1 MCYYIHNEEL
11 IEMTAIIKQKDSRS
25 GITYAYESVSYWD
38 KEKKQ
43 SRAKRTLIGRVD
55 EVTGQIVP
63 TDGRGRR
70 SKSNESPKKT
80 GPVPTEIAQ
89 RRFFGATF
97 LFDSIG
103 EKLGITKD
111 LKTCF
116 PNHYKQLLST
126 AYYLIMEESN
136 PLFRFEKWHTTHKH
150 PYEKNIAS
158 QRSSELFAS
167 ITEENKEHFFR
178 LLGKRRIENEYW
190 AYDITSISS
199 YSELIPQV
207 QWGNNKEDDR
217 LPQINLAMVFGEE
230 SNLPFYYR
238 ELAGNIPDSK
248 TVKNLLADLNVLGI
262 PKVKLVMDRGFYSED
277 NINGLFKDHIKF
289 LIAAR
294 ISLKFIKSNLDPIYE
309 TFRSFEHYSEKYDL
323 YAQTVQSKWTYAE
336 MRPNKGDTVNIEKR
350 IYLHYYFNIDKA
362 AEDEKAF
369 DRKLIKLQREL
380 ESEKRVMENEKLYK
394 NYFDIKS
401 TPKRGTKVFVKQDI
415 IQKEKRYY
423 GYFVLM
429 SNETMD
435 AMTALE
441 VYRNKDVV
449 EKAFGNLKDRLN
461 MRRTLVSSQQSL
473 TGKMFTEFIALIYL
487 SYIKK
492 QMQEK
497 NLFKTYTMQGLL
509 DKVDV
514 IECFEQPGQK
524 LRVGEILEKQK
535 QIYYDLGVEP
545 PTSL

>member
-1 MCYYIHNEEL
+1 MCYVIHNEEL
-11 IEMTAIIKQKDSRS
+11 IDMAAIIKQKDSRS

-55 EVTGQIVP
+55 EATGEIVP
-63 TDGRGRR
+63 TDGRGR
-70 SKSNESPKKT
+70 KSNSDESPKKT

-89 RRFFGATF
+89 RRFFGATY

-116 PNHYKQLLST
+116 PNHYKQILSI

-150 PYEKNIAS
+150 PYEKNIPS

-178 LLGKRRIENEYW
+178 LQGKRRIENEYW

-199 YSELIPQV
+199 YSELISQV

-262 PKVKLVMDRGFYSED
+262 PKVKLVMDRGFYSEE

-323 YAQTVQSKWTYAE
+323 YAQTVQSKWTYVE
-336 MRPNKGDTVNIEKR
+336 MRPNKGDTVTMEKR
-350 IYLHYYFNIDKA
+350 VYLHYYFNIDKA

-394 NYFDIKS
+394 KYFEIKT

-415 IQKEKRYY
+415 ILKEKRYY
-423 GYFVLM
+423 GYFALM
-429 SNETMD
+429 SNEAMD
-435 AMTALE
+435 AMTVLE

-473 TGKMFTEFIALIYL
+473 NGKMFTEFIALIYL

-509 DKVDV
+509 DKIDV